1 MSQPISEQPDN
12 ESENTPKKEF
22 DLQEVRAS
30 MSTEAPIFRFSTDA
44 PIFVPTATV

>member
-22 DLQEVRAS
+22 DLQEVRAR